1 MSASIK
7 STPDLK
13 DLPYTSLFACFHN
26 VQSWYIHFIALKH
39 LFHSLHPFVSPRLGD
54 FHIVIVQI
62 SGKIFAFDHTIRS
75 YVDFMDLHRSWL
87 DIMSWLDMHWYRGG
101 KRDESY
107 LAMSLDTLVI
117 ILVHWVQKFWYWGG
131 FVAIKTNFCF
141 ERHVWTSA
149 KNDTPWKRW
158 EKCLWAWP
166 LCW

>member
-1 MSASIK
+1 MCLLQSKAPPISKIYPTLLFLPVFIMYSQGIFTLLHW
-7 STPDLK
+7 STYSMMVVNGLLEWK
-13 DLPYTSLFACFHN
+13 RKVGT
-26 VQSWYIHFIALKH
+26 K
-39 LFHSLHPFVSPRLGD
+39 
-54 FHIVIVQI
+54 
-62 SGKIFAFDHTIRS
+62 
-75 YVDFMDLHRSWL
+75 RSWL

-141 ERHVWTSA
+141 ECHVWTSA
-149 KNDTPWKRW
+149 KNNTPWKRW

>member
-26 VQSWYIHFIALKH
+26 VQSWYIYFIALKH
-39 LFHSLHPFVSPRLGD
+39 LNGLLEWKRKVGT
-54 FHIVIVQI
+54 
-62 SGKIFAFDHTIRS
+62 K
-75 YVDFMDLHRSWL
+75 RSWL

-141 ERHVWTSA
+141 ECHVWTSA
-149 KNDTPWKRW
+149 KNNTPWKRW

>member
-1 MSASIK
+1 MCLLQSKAPPISKIYPTLLFLPVFIMYSHGIFTLLHW
-7 STPDLK
+7 STYSMMVVNGLLEWK
-13 DLPYTSLFACFHN
+13 RKVGT
-26 VQSWYIHFIALKH
+26 K
-39 LFHSLHPFVSPRLGD
+39 
-54 FHIVIVQI
+54 
-62 SGKIFAFDHTIRS
+62 
-75 YVDFMDLHRSWL
+75 RSWL